1 MLVSLQKL
9 GNAMRHILFVSK
21 SILAT
26 TIMYI
31 AGLRSRYL
39 QYLPPKVTSD
49 LESMGSV
56 TKFLDH
62 KIRSK
67 GIFGLLSPLSITH
80 LHNPA
85 RLLCK
90 CYLLGVL

>member
-1 MLVSLQKL
+1 MINLSYYY
-9 GNAMRHILFVSK
+9 GDTNPGETTGDILYK
-21 SILAT
+21 Y
-26 TIMYI
+26 IMYI